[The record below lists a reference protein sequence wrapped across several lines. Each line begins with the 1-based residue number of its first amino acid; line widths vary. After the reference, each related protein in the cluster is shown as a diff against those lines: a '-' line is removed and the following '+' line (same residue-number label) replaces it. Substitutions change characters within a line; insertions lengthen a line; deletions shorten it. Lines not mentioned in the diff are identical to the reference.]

1 MAHSWWA
8 FSDRKHLSLILIFIY
23 VYIIL
28 YYIYKYFTS
37 LSIKCKINMSLQ
49 GILLSYFPGLL
60 LHFPRNHFLTPYISI
75 SRIIST
81 FVSNGPPFLLKIVIP
96 KKGHQVRIRRVI
108 RSMFVVQIK
117 KFFWGTITLCHSTY
131 HRLAGFYFL
140 GTSLFSAK
148 RSEEDFQESWD
159 LCRNSWGDNLEVKF
173 KNCVLSLLSAKSFSA
188 GPLT

>member
-8 FSDRKHLSLILIFIY
+8 FSNRKHLSLILIFIY

-81 FVSNGPPFLLKIVIP
+81 FVSNGPPFLLKIITSYTKERSSGQDQEGNQEHVCSANQKVFLRYNNSVSLNISP
-96 KKGHQVRIRRVI
+96 ACWILLSWDFIVQCKEIRRGSPGEL
-108 RSMFVVQIK
+108 RFVQEFMRRQPWSQI
-117 KFFWGTITLCHSTY
+117 
-131 HRLAGFYFL
+131 
-140 GTSLFSAK
+140 
-148 RSEEDFQESWD
+148 
-159 LCRNSWGDNLEVKF
+159 
-173 KNCVLSLLSAKSFSA
+173 
-188 GPLT
+188 